1 MRRRR
6 AYVGAALPGPLAI
19 ARRAPKASQ
28 CATWEG
34 RFICRSYCVSSG
46 GFPPLSHP
54 PPRCALRLTRAAF
67 QDSNGGLAR
76 SLLFDG
82 GSSERQCAGRNEK
95 EFRVKLIHYAR
106 GARLRASVR
115 RRFHESAMHECTF
128 VVSRIR
134 HARNRGRAGL
144 RKAIVRQRGGPEAPR
159 VSLSSASFRFRC
171 RSDSDT
177 FSAPTPFRPRRL
189 SDSDA
194 VPTPMSFRLRRLFG
208 SDVFMAPTPFRLRHL
223 FGSSVFPTRQRRV
236 I

>member
-6 AYVGAALPGPLAI
+6 AHVGAAPPGPLAI

-34 RFICRSYCVSSG
+34 RFVCRSYCVSSG

-67 QDSNGGLAR
+67 QDSNGGLAQ

-95 EFRVKLIHYAR
+95 EFRVKPIHYAR

-115 RRFHESAMHECTF
+115 RRFHESAMRKHTF
-128 VVSRIR
+128 AFSRIR
-134 HARNRGRAGL
+134 HVRNRGRAGL
-144 RKAIVRQRGGPEAPR
+144 KGQSCARGVGRRRRA
-159 VSLSSASFRFRC
+159 FRFLR
-171 RSDSDT
+171 RPFGSDV
-177 FSAPTPFRPRRL
+177 
-189 SDSDA
+189 
-194 VPTPMSFRLRRLFG
+194 VPTPMSFRLRYL
-208 SDVFMAPTPFRLRHL
+208 SC
-223 FGSSVFPTRQRRV
+223 SSVFSTRQRRV